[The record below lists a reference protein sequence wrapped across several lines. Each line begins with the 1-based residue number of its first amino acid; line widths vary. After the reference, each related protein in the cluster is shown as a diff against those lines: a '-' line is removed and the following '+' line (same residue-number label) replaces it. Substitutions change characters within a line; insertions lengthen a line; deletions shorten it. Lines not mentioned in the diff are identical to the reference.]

1 MFVVEYA
8 LAQLWMAWGIHPSA
22 MIGYSI
28 GECVAACLAG
38 VFSLDDA
45 LVLVSERAR
54 LIQELPAGAMLAVPL
69 PESEVQSLVSEKL
82 SLSAVNG
89 EAFCV
94 VSGFPEAVVELEGRL
109 TGQQLACRRLQTSH
123 AFHSQMMT
131 PIVEPFLELLNTIE
145 LKTPQ
150 IPFISTV
157 TGTWIQDSEATDP
170 GYWAQHL
177 CRPVR
182 FADGMRELRATR
194 DQILLEVGPGQML
207 GSMALQL
214 PGNDQAAETVVLASL
229 RHSYE
234 RQSDVAFLL
243 RTLGKLWMSGARLN
257 WTSFYANERRHRVA
271 LPTYPF
277 ERQRCWI
284 DRPVPLLNDR
294 SHEIT
299 MERKRD
305 LADWFYVPAWKQSA
319 STRLADG
326 PTLGEEQ
333 RSWLLFIDSV
343 GFGHRIANRLEQA
356 GRHVITV
363 NVGQSF
369 RRLGDN
375 SYTINPVE
383 ADDYNYLFRELAARG
398 QTPTQIVHLWTITPL
413 EQTLNALA
421 FEQEMQEL
429 GFSSLVFVAQALGE
443 QGIAEPTQINVVS
456 NNVHCVTGDE
466 GLFPEKATLLGPC
479 KVIPQEYQNVTC
491 RSLDILLPEAGSR
504 QETQLIDQLIGE
516 CATKPGDQ
524 VVALRKHNRWVQVFE
539 QLQLASTDRPPLC
552 LRERG
557 VYLITGGLGGLGLAM
572 AAYLAGTV
580 NARLILAGRSSLPP
594 RAEWEHWLSTHNE
607 QDRISTRIRKVQA
620 LEQSGAEVLV
630 VAADVTSREDMQAV
644 VARGYERFGEI
655 NGVIHAAGVPG
666 AGLTQLKTQESA
678 TRVIAPKVRGTLVL
692 NEVLKDS
699 KPDFMVLISSN
710 ISITGGLGQVDYC
723 AANAF
728 LDVFAQANAG
738 GSETRV
744 VAIDWG
750 AWQWD
755 DWHELLTAFGPEVQA
770 RMKQARATYGIR
782 DDEGTE
788 ALARILRSGLPQVVV
803 STQDFRAI
811 IESHANFTTSGLM
824 NQLETIKQAK
834 PLSIRPILGTE
845 YVAPRNSVE
854 QHLAEMWQKLL
865 GIDEVGVYDNFF
877 ELGGH
882 SLLAIQLISRLRET
896 FQVELTL
903 QSLLATPT
911 IADTAVNI
919 EEILISRIDQLTEEE
934 AQLLLSQ

>member
-1 MFVVEYA
+1 VE
-8 LAQLWMAWGIHPSA
+8 H
-22 MIGYSI
+22 
-28 GECVAACLAG
+28 E
-38 VFSLDDA
+38 
-45 LVLVSERAR
+45 
-54 LIQELPAGAMLAVPL
+54 PA
-69 PESEVQSLVSEKL
+69 
-82 SLSAVNG
+82 
-89 EAFCV
+89 
-94 VSGFPEAVVELEGRL
+94 
-109 TGQQLACRRLQTSH
+109 T
-123 AFHSQMMT
+123 
-131 PIVEPFLELLNTIE
+131 
-145 LKTPQ
+145 
-150 IPFISTV
+150 
-157 TGTWIQDSEATDP
+157 
-170 GYWAQHL
+170 
-177 CRPVR
+177 
-182 FADGMRELRATR
+182 
-194 DQILLEVGPGQML
+194 
-207 GSMALQL
+207 
-214 PGNDQAAETVVLASL
+214 
-229 RHSYE
+229 
-234 RQSDVAFLL
+234 
-243 RTLGKLWMSGARLN
+243 
-257 WTSFYANERRHRVA
+257 
-271 LPTYPF
+271 
-277 ERQRCWI
+277 
-284 DRPVPLLNDR
+284 
-294 SHEIT
+294 
-299 MERKRD
+299 
-305 LADWFYVPAWKQSA
+305 
-319 STRLADG
+319 
-326 PTLGEEQ
+326 
-333 RSWLLFIDSV
+333 
-343 GFGHRIANRLEQA
+343 
-356 GRHVITV
+356 
-363 NVGQSF
+363 
-369 RRLGDN
+369 
-375 SYTINPVE
+375 
-383 ADDYNYLFRELAARG
+383 
-398 QTPTQIVHLWTITPL
+398 
-413 EQTLNALA
+413 
-421 FEQEMQEL
+421 
-429 GFSSLVFVAQALGE
+429 
-443 QGIAEPTQINVVS
+443 
-456 NNVHCVTGDE
+456 
-466 GLFPEKATLLGPC
+466 
-479 KVIPQEYQNVTC
+479 
-491 RSLDILLPEAGSR
+491 
-504 QETQLIDQLIGE
+504 
-516 CATKPGDQ
+516 
-524 VVALRKHNRWVQVFE
+524 
-539 QLQLASTDRPPLC
+539 
-552 LRERG
+552 
-557 VYLITGGLGGLGLAM
+557 
-572 AAYLAGTV
+572 
-580 NARLILAGRSSLPP
+580 
-594 RAEWEHWLSTHNE
+594 
-607 QDRISTRIRKVQA
+607 
-620 LEQSGAEVLV
+620 LEQSGADVLV

-834 PLSIRPILGTE
+834 PLSSRPILGTE